1 LWRLKSSST
10 HLVQGVT
17 SIAKEP
23 SDRHKLTLIDI
34 PSHFGLDKPSGLKP
48 RIFVSLADT
57 APVWIELSEK
67 DNKMENDDPTQSL
80 PDRDLTTQPT
90 ATAILE
96 RLQGFEVRIF
106 ERVEQLGSAL
116 EGKISELRGEMNTR
130 FAEVHAEMNTR
141 FAEVHARFVEV
152 DNRFLEIRSDMNTHF
167 GLVANKIE
175 VMHEDNLNV
184 RASQRELLKRMG
196 EIESKAS

>member
-1 LWRLKSSST
+1 
-10 HLVQGVT
+10 
-17 SIAKEP
+17 
-23 SDRHKLTLIDI
+23 
-34 PSHFGLDKPSGLKP
+34 
-48 RIFVSLADT
+48 
-57 APVWIELSEK
+57 
-67 DNKMENDDPTQSL
+67 MENDDPTQSL

-116 EGKISELRGEMNTR
+116 EGKISELRG
-130 FAEVHAEMNTR
+130 EMNTR